1 MAAIQAP
8 RGVLVRGKED
18 RFCPRFA
25 VSEEDIDPLHRMVQE
40 LLDLRLAQYQQR
52 KIASAAA
59 ISPEPFTTITMRN
72 RRWRLMP
79 KRVR

>member
-1 MAAIQAP
+1 M
-8 RGVLVRGKED
+8 VSSWFEVRED

-59 ISPEPFTTITMRN
+59 ISPEPFTTIHDEEQALAPDAKARQVT
-72 RRWRLMP
+72 LI
-79 KRVR
+79 

>member
-1 MAAIQAP
+1 M
-8 RGVLVRGKED
+8 
-18 RFCPRFA
+18 
-25 VSEEDIDPLHRMVQE
+25 SEEDIDPLHRMVQE

-59 ISPEPFTTITMRN
+59 ISLSPSQLSTMRN

-79 KRVR
+79 KARQVTLI